1 MFDSTWRRWSWRAG
15 TASAL
20 AVALFAVG
28 SPAGAQ
34 ETVDLAGV
42 SNPLVVKALQGADI
56 STELTPLGLSS
67 DDPWFD
73 EPAIEPGTA
82 PGTLLKARPVS
93 VQVYQVRPDV
103 VSAHQLMYTA
113 TDHFGRQVISTG
125 ILIIPED
132 GTAPGER
139 KIIGYAE
146 ANDSLGANCAPSH
159 QWTGGNR
166 SDPALFSA
174 LGPVAQMF
182 GHGRE

>member
-34 ETVDLAGV
+34 ETVDLADV
-42 SNPLVVKALQGADI
+42 FNPLVVKALQGADI

-73 EPAIEPGTA
+73 EPEIEPGTA

-103 VSAHQLMYTA
+103 ASA
-113 TDHFGRQVISTG
+113 D
-125 ILIIPED
+125 
-132 GTAPGER
+132 R
-139 KIIGYAE
+139 KSVVEGK
-146 ANDSLGANCAPSH
+146 S
-159 QWTGGNR
+159 
-166 SDPALFSA
+166 
-174 LGPVAQMF
+174 VAV
-182 GHGRE
+182 RVN